1 MAQIPNFYT
10 HTDRYGKPTYFYARR
25 VPKDLQKI
33 IGKTIFK
40 IKLGPIMHE
49 AISEVYKLNDQ
60 HTEMFRV
67 LRKPNHKD
75 YETMRSLL
83 VAHGVPFRRLSQDE
97 LDHLPIEVENVLD
110 RYPDVDDMPSGI
122 RQVHNV
128 LVGKEDWRISDA
140 VDFYKNNATRSTPEM
155 NTAERVGKL
164 LVSIVGNLKVQ
175 DYRRPHVAQFVKA
188 RQAIVDDEGNR
199 SFKNSTIQ
207 KDLKALA
214 RIIKYSMIE
223 KDFQQWVIPFYDYE
237 LPTDDSEPIEEF
249 SKEKWNE
256 LYDKCNTYRAN
267 KKATRTDDIRA
278 IILLMMTTGSR
289 ISESAHILVQD
300 LHLDEKGKEYIDFY
314 PNPLRRLKT
323 KNSYRSVP
331 LVDANVVKL
340 LKAIYEDRKEYG
352 NDAKLFAKSSN
363 ARFTCGKWIR
373 ENIELEDN
381 VVPNHSLRHTISG
394 SLKDVITPPQIMD
407 NLLGWSNG
415 AMRERYGS
423 RADAETGRPYLSKA
437 LSQLRK

>member
-1 MAQIPNFYT
+1 
-10 HTDRYGKPTYFYARR
+10 
-25 VPKDLQKI
+25 
-33 IGKTIFK
+33 
-40 IKLGPIMHE
+40 
-49 AISEVYKLNDQ
+49 
-60 HTEMFRV
+60 
-67 LRKPNHKD
+67 
-75 YETMRSLL
+75 
-83 VAHGVPFRRLSQDE
+83 
-97 LDHLPIEVENVLD
+97 
-110 RYPDVDDMPSGI
+110 
-122 RQVHNV
+122 

-140 VDFYKNNATRSTPEM
+140 VDFYRNNATRSRGEM
-155 NTAERVGKL
+155 NTAERVGKM

-188 RQAIVDDEGNR
+188 RQEVVDEEGNR
-199 SFKNSTIQ
+199 SLKNSTIQ

-352 NDAKLFAKSSN
+352 NDAKLFAKSAN

-373 ENIELEDN
+373 ENIELDDN

-394 SLKDVITPPQIMD
+394 ALKDVITPPQVMD

-423 RADAETGRPYLSKA
+423 RADAETGRPYLTKA
-437 LSQLRK
+437 LKQLKL